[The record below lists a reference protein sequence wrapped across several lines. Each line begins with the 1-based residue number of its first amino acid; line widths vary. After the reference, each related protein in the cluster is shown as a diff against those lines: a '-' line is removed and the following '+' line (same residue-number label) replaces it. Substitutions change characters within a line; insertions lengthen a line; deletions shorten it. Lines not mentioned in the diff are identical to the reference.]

1 MDVYCNFCDCFSCPY
16 KIKKKGFS
24 LMNNAVL
31 EFNNVSKR
39 YKNRIVLNNIN
50 LSFEAG
56 KIYGLVG
63 GNGAGKTTLIRMAA
77 GLTFP
82 STGRISILGH
92 SHEKDFSQQRKK
104 IGFLIENPALYYGMT
119 AKQNLI
125 VQQLLKN
132 HRDDNEID
140 FLLKKQV

>member
-1 MDVYCNFCDCFSCPY
+1 
-16 KIKKKGFS
+16 
-24 LMNNAVL
+24 MNNAVL